1 MKRDGPFV
9 IYSMNLIDQALQS
22 FKDHYIGL
30 SPACADAFREIAQPL
45 SVPKNTVLV
54 TAGQYSDSM
63 FFLLSGT
70 IREYYLKDGKDIT
83 DWFARDN
90 EFTCAINSYFRKVPS
105 EHYTETLQPCEMLLM
120 KRDAL
125 VQLCEK
131 FHDFETLSRM
141 AVTRI
146 MLHLQ
151 RRIVSI
157 QFETAAQRYANLL
170 KVMPDIIHRA
180 SLGHIASFLGIT
192 QETLSRIRSAH
203 RG

>member
-22 FKDHYIGL
+22 FQDHYIGL
-30 SPACADAFREIAQPL
+30 SPACADAFREIAEPL
-45 SVPKNTVLV
+45 SAPKNTILV
-54 TAGQYSDSM
+54 TAGQYSDNM
-63 FFLLSGT
+63 YFLLSGT

-83 DWFARDN
+83 DWFSRGH
-90 EFTCAINSYFRKVPS
+90 EFTCAINSYFRNVPS
-105 EHYTETLQPCEMLLM
+105 EHYIETLQPCEMVVM
-120 KRDAL
+120 KRHAL
-125 VQLCEK
+125 IQLCEQ
-131 FHDFETLSRM
+131 FHEFETLSRM

-170 KVMPDIIHRA
+170 KVLPDITQRA

-203 RG
+203 KG